1 MISTAKVVSATVF
14 TVTGT
19 AAADNV
25 NISALTLDGATVA
38 GLSTTVTVTTTEKL
52 IYSGQGGTGSTEAIS
67 FCRYLRNKTGL
78 FIGGSSGAVVAAC
91 ARYLAMHAEIERP
104 ICLSS
109 DGGANYISSIFNEQW
124 VAQSG
129 LMVPHIPPLYLTG
142 GLMGAVLVSV
152 SLVTVRT
159 LGAGG
164 VVAATVSGQVVVS
177 AILDRFGF
185 LGLDR
190 IGLTPARL
198 LGFALLLAG
207 TALVTAR

>member
-1 MISTAKVVSATVF
+1 MTRLLAVLATIGV
-14 TVTGT
+14 G
-19 AAADNV
+19 
-25 NISALTLDGATVA
+25 ALIALQPPINSELGKRT
-38 GLSTTVTVTTTEKL
+38 S
-52 IYSGQGGTGSTEAIS
+52 
-67 FCRYLRNKTGL
+67 
-78 FIGGSSGAVVAAC
+78 VVAA
-91 ARYLAMHAEIERP
+91 AFISTGISAIVLGALALALGEAGQVRR
-104 ICLSS
+104 
-109 DGGANYISSIFNEQW
+109 
-124 VAQSG
+124 
-129 LMVPHIPPLYLTG
+129 VPHIPPLYLTG

-164 VVAATVSGQVVVS
+164 VVAAAVSGQVVVS

-198 LGFALLLAG
+198 FGFALLLAG

>member
-1 MISTAKVVSATVF
+1 MAAEWSAMTRLLAVLA
-14 TVTGT
+14 TIGVG
-19 AAADNV
+19 
-25 NISALTLDGATVA
+25 ALIALQPPINSELGKRT
-38 GLSTTVTVTTTEKL
+38 S
-52 IYSGQGGTGSTEAIS
+52 
-67 FCRYLRNKTGL
+67 
-78 FIGGSSGAVVAAC
+78 VVAA
-91 ARYLAMHAEIERP
+91 AFISTGISAIVLGALALALGEAGQVRR
-104 ICLSS
+104 
-109 DGGANYISSIFNEQW
+109 
-124 VAQSG
+124 
-129 LMVPHIPPLYLTG
+129 VPHIPPLYLTG

-198 LGFALLLAG
+198 FGFALLLAG

>member
-1 MISTAKVVSATVF
+1 MLDQRD
-14 TVTGT
+14 
-19 AAADNV
+19 ADGDL
-25 NISALTLDGATVA
+25 ALAD
-38 GLSTTVTVTTTEKL
+38 
-52 IYSGQGGTGSTEAIS
+52 
-67 FCRYLRNKTGL
+67 
-78 FIGGSSGAVVAAC
+78 IGGGERGGSAIDAVVALGGQEGGEGLGNRRHSCGRVSVPA
-91 ARYLAMHAEIERP
+91 AEWSAMTRLLAVFATIGVGALIALQPP
-104 ICLSS
+104 INSELGKRTSVVAAAFIS
-109 DGGANYISSIFNEQW
+109 TGISAIVLGAIA
-124 VAQSG
+124 VALGEAGQVRR
-129 LMVPHIPPLYLTG
+129 VPHIPPLYLTG

-190 IGLTPARL
+190 IGLTPGRL
-198 LGFALLLAG
+198 LGFALLLGG